1 MKVANAKKSSILNRV
16 KLADFQSST
25 KIEALRE
32 ELALMLE
39 RDPSAKALVFSQ
51 FTSMLDLIYYR
62 LQQVCLIY
70 ILPSAIYGPILNRQS
85 LEISLHHIGLTGFQA
100 PHRTDLSDICCIEGR
115 SSCCLQLQC
124 TATEGRLHWMQCKL
138 ELSILNVCSH
148 ALVHSVRDWRAA

>member
-32 ELALMLE
+32 ELALMLD

-62 LQQVCLIY
+62 LQQVCLIRT
-70 ILPSAIYGPILNRQS
+70 LPSVIYRPILKRQT
-85 LEISLHHIGLTGFQA
+85 LGTGLPHTGL
-100 PHRTDLSDICCIEGR
+100 PHV
-115 SSCCLQLQC
+115 
-124 TATEGRLHWMQCKL
+124 A
-138 ELSILNVCSH
+138 
-148 ALVHSVRDWRAA
+148 